1 MLKRCRHLAT
11 WTVCIASIGLWLFL
25 GTAKYFPA
33 QAEECTCSED
43 KEEDVCNKEKIACL
57 QSKISE
63 KQSQAQTLSNL
74 ISVLSGQISVQE
86 LQIRQTKLQISKLIT
101 EVEQLGTR
109 ISGLNTSLDRM
120 SLALIE
126 RVDVSYKR
134 RETNPFYLLMNSD
147 SLQHFLSKYK
157 YIQLVQTHTTD
168 VMKQSETQK
177 IDYDQQKTLKEQ
189 KQKEIEEKRKL
200 LESQQVQL
208 TVQRGDQQALLQQTK
223 NDEKKYQEELARTLA
238 ESGAIKSIVAGR
250 GEEIKIGEVKEG
262 DKIASIIQGASPCS
276 NGTHLHYE
284 VVKNGMHE
292 NPANYLKS
300 ISLTWN
306 NSPDGPFGFNGDW
319 NWPLNDPAKINQ
331 GYGMTWYARVRR
343 SYGGAPHTGIDI
355 VSKSGD
361 LSVKAVKDGTLYA
374 GAISC
379 GGRNLYY
386 VKVQQKDGD
395 VSSYYLHV
403 RN

>member
-1 MLKRCRHLAT
+1 
-11 WTVCIASIGLWLFL
+11 LFL
-25 GTAKYFPA
+25 GSAKFFPA
-33 QAEECTCSED
+33 RAEECVCSED
-43 KEEDVCNKEKIACL
+43 QNGDEVACNKEKIACL

-74 ISVLSGQISVQE
+74 ISVLNGQISVQE
-86 LQIRQTKLQISKLIT
+86 LQIRQTKLQISKLIN

-109 ISGLNTSLDRM
+109 IAGLNTSLDRM
-120 SLALIE
+120 SLAMIE
-126 RVDVSYKR
+126 RVDLSYKR

-147 SLQHFLSKYK
+147 SLSRFVSKYK
-157 YIQLVQTHTTD
+157 YIQIVQSRTAD

-177 IDYDQQKTLKEQ
+177 INYDQQKALKEE
-189 KQKEIEEKRKL
+189 KQKEIEDTRKL
-200 LESQQVQL
+200 LENQQGQL
-208 TVQRGDQQALLQQTK
+208 TTQRGDQQALLQQTQ
-223 NDEKKYQEELARTLA
+223 NDEKKYQEELSRTLA

-262 DKIASIIQGASPCS
+262 DKIATIIQGASPCS
-276 NGTHLHYE
+276 NGTHLHFE

-292 NPANYLKS
+292 NPSNFLKS
-300 ISLTWN
+300 VSLTWN
-306 NSPDGPFGFNGDW
+306 NSPDGQFGFSGDW
-319 NWPLNDPAKINQ
+319 NWPVNDPAKMNQ

-379 GGRNLYY
+379 GGRNLNY
-386 VKVQQKDGD
+386 VKVEQKDNNL
-395 VSSYYLHV
+395 STFYLHV